1 MSSDFFLFIRR
12 LYSLFLSTM
21 YLVSSF
27 SFALQNRT
35 PGLTYIRHKYY
46 AQWKEY
52 SQAILIGKSRGL
64 PVRNSKKLPQ
74 KHTDILH
81 RLCSC
86 ESFFLLFFLQ
96 LLIATYI
103 A

>member
-1 MSSDFFLFIRR
+1 MGSDPRVF
-12 LYSLFLSTM
+12 YSLSLSTM

-64 PVRNSKKLPQ
+64 PVRNSKKIPQ

-81 RLCSC
+81 RICSC

-96 LLIATYI
+96 LSIASYI